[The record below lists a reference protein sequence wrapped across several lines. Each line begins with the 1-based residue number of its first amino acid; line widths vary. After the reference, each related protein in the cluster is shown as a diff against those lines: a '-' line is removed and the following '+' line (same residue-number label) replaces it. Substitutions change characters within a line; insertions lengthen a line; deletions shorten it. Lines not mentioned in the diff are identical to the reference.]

1 MNDEE
6 LMNKGPVVEDD
17 AVVKTTHKKAD
28 EDDRIEDIRVS
39 DDVTPNFGYPT
50 FNNSGSSETMGKIGW
65 ALTDIDDRLAKATP
79 GAGSVTSDDIT
90 DATEIGRGIL
100 TAESEEAVRDLVDA
114 ASTKNV
120 EDLGARIDREK
131 QYRADGDAALEQKI
145 ADEVAARTEADNKL
159 TEDLNNEITARTEAD
174 ADLDA
179 RLTQEATDR
188 ADADTALGD
197 RIDAEETARETAIT
211 DLTETIEEN
220 RTATEHSIATLT
232 ENLATE
238 SSDRAKADLELT
250 STLQGEIRDRE
261 AADTALG
268 QRIDQEISDRTE
280 ADALK
285 ADKTYV
291 DDELAKKLNA
301 DANAVSAT
309 RLETARNINING
321 DATGTASFD
330 GTADA
335 DITITLTNAG
345 TTGRQLLKAETAGDA
360 NDVLGLLS
368 VLDYKGQVASEIDLP
383 EDAELGDVYNVS
395 DTGMNYAW
403 NGTSWDA
410 LGAVTTLTTLGVTA
424 TADELNYTDG
434 VTAPIQTQLDAKQT
448 KDDANAFET
457 LVGETYATKTEMTDG
472 LALKQ
477 DAATAFDGKYTSL
490 TEVPTEFRPEHH
502 THVMAD
508 ITDLDLS
515 QFADYEIDM
524 DHVIQIDSRFATTAI
539 GMKAGVY
546 LVTEGDDTP
555 AEIQEWKGSVGFEG
569 ALTGYL
575 HLFDYMPDGERHDHL
590 ALLMAA
596 IRSADGSQYASG
608 VFVFD
613 GPQNKWKIQTSGM
626 DQIRGLDAA
635 LALKADK
642 TEIGDMLTKT
652 EAAST
657 YQVAGDYATK
667 GELATKAD
675 ATAIA
680 DMLTKT
686 EAGDTYQPKGEYATT
701 AQIAD
706 METKAEAAEKFATID
721 HNHDISDIDGLQG
734 ALDAKADKTAIADM
748 ETKTE
753 AASTYATKG
762 ELAAKQDAATAF
774 DGKYTSLTEV
784 PSQFTPAA
792 HTHVIADVTGL
803 QDALD
808 AKADTSAIPAIPGNA
823 TTSQAGLMSGEDK
836 TKLDGLNN
844 YVLPEATA
852 DVLGGVKV
860 GAGLQIQ
867 DGKLTTST
875 ESKTFANPEVIGA
888 SETLDLSTATNG
900 VYSINGGSIT
910 GLTGSNETAAALVIN
925 AGATHPSALAFDGAF
940 ATDKVL
946 PVCQDGVT
954 WFKLTAMD
962 RAEFVPDPAGD
973 TVTKEEFIALRDAL
987 VTAQIMKP
995 QA

>member
-1 MNDEE
+1 M
-6 LMNKGPVVEDD
+6 
-17 AVVKTTHKKAD
+17 
-28 EDDRIEDIRVS
+28 DDRIEDIRRS

-50 FNNSGSSETMGKIGW
+50 FPESGESETKGQIGY
-65 ALTDIDDRLAKATP
+65 AFTDIDDRLAKAAS
-79 GAGSVTSDDIT
+79 GAGSVTSEDIT

-100 TAESEEAVRDLVDA
+100 TADSEEAVRDLIDA
-114 ASTKNV
+114 ASTKDV
-120 EDLGARIDREK
+120 EDLGARVDREK

-145 ADEVAARTEADNKL
+145 TDETAARTEADNKL
-159 TEDLNNEITARTEAD
+159 TEDLTNEITARTEAD
-174 ADLDA
+174 
-179 RLTQEATDR
+179 TT
-188 ADADTALGD
+188 LGG

-220 RTATEHSIATLT
+220 KTATEHSIATLT

-268 QRIDQEISDRTE
+268 QRIDQEISDRTA

-291 DDELAKKLNA
+291 DGELAKKLNA

-309 RLETARNINING
+309 KLETARNINING

-403 NGTSWDA
+403 NGTQWDA
-410 LGAVTTLTTLGVTA
+410 LGAVTNLTTLGVTA
-424 TADELNYTDG
+424 TAAELNYTDG

-448 KDDANAFET
+448 KDDASAFET

-555 AEIQEWKGSVGFEG
+555 VEIQEWKGSVGFEG
-569 ALTGYL
+569 SLTGYL
-575 HLFDYMPDGERHDHL
+575 HLFDYIPYEDHHDHL

-596 IRSADGSQYASG
+596 IRSADGSQYASAM
-608 VFVFD
+608 FVYD
-613 GPQNKWKIQTSGM
+613 GPQHKWKIQTSGM

-667 GELATKAD
+667 SEVAAKAD

-680 DMLTKT
+680 DMLTRT
-686 EAGDTYQPKGEYATT
+686 EAGETYQPKGEYVTADQIADMETKTEAAAAYQPKGDYATT

-706 METKAEAAEKFATID
+706 METKTDAA
-721 HNHDISDIDGLQG
+721 
-734 ALDAKADKTAIADM
+734 
-748 ETKTE
+748 
-753 AASTYATKG
+753 AAYATKV

-774 DGKYTSLTEV
+774 DGKYTSLTGV

-808 AKADTSAIPAIPGNA
+808 AKADTSAIPTIPGNA
-823 TTSQAGLMSGEDK
+823 TTSQAGLMSSEDK
-836 TKLDGLNN
+836 TKLDGMTKM
-844 YVLPEATA
+844 AFIA
-852 DVLGGVKV
+852 DPAEDTV
-860 GAGLQIQ
+860 
-867 DGKLTTST
+867 
-875 ESKTFANPEVIGA
+875 SKT
-888 SETLDLSTATNG
+888 
-900 VYSINGGSIT
+900 
-910 GLTGSNETAAALVIN
+910 
-925 AGATHPSALAFDGAF
+925 
-940 ATDKVL
+940 
-946 PVCQDGVT
+946 
-954 WFKLTAMD
+954 
-962 RAEFVPDPAGD
+962 
-973 TVTKEEFIALRDAL
+973 EFIALRDAL
-987 VTAQIMKP
+987 VASGYMAP
-995 QA
+995 QE

>member
-1 MNDEE
+1 M
-6 LMNKGPVVEDD
+6 
-17 AVVKTTHKKAD
+17 
-28 EDDRIEDIRVS
+28 DDRIEDIRRS

-50 FNNSGSSETMGKIGW
+50 FPESGESETKGQIGY
-65 ALTDIDDRLAKATP
+65 AFTDIDDRLAKAASD
-79 GAGSVTSDDIT
+79 AGSVTSDDIT

-100 TAESEEAVRDLVDA
+100 TADSEEAVRDLIDA
-114 ASTKNV
+114 ASTKDV
-120 EDLGARIDREK
+120 EDLGARVDREK

-145 ADEVAARTEADNKL
+145 TDETAARTDADTKL
-159 TEDLNNEITARTEAD
+159 TEDLEAETTARTEAD

-211 DLTETIEEN
+211 DLKETVEEN

-238 SSDRAKADLELT
+238 SSDRARADLELT
-250 STLQGEIRDRE
+250 STVQDEIRDRE

-268 QRIDQEISDRTE
+268 QRIDQEISDRTA

-291 DDELAKKLNA
+291 DGELAKKLNA

-309 RLETARNINING
+309 KLETARNINLTG
-321 DATGTASFD
+321 DVTGTATFD

-335 DITITLTNAG
+335 DIAVTLVNAG

-360 NDVLGLLS
+360 NGVLGLLS
-368 VLDYKGQVASEIDLP
+368 VLDYKGTVDTEASLP
-383 EDAELGDVYNVS
+383 EDAALGDVYNVT

-403 NGTSWDA
+403 NGTQWDA
-410 LGAVTTLTTLGVTA
+410 LGAVTTLTTLGLTA

-472 LALKQ
+472 LALKL

-524 DHVIQIDSRFATTAI
+524 DHAIQIDSRFATTAI

-546 LVTEGDDTP
+546 LVTEGADTP
-555 AEIQEWKGSVGFEG
+555 AEIQEWKESVGFEG
-569 ALTGYL
+569 TLTGYL
-575 HLFDYMPDGERHDHL
+575 HLFDYMPDGHRHDHL

-608 VFVFD
+608 MFVFD
-613 GPQNKWKIQTSGM
+613 DPQNKWKLQTAGM
-626 DQIRGLDAA
+626 DQVRGLDAA

-686 EAGDTYQPKGEYATT
+686 EAGDTYQPKGEYATVDAIADMETKTEAAEAYQPKGEYATT

-706 METKAEAAEKFATID
+706 METKTEAAESFATID
-721 HNHDISDIDGLQG
+721 HGHDISGIDGLQE
-734 ALDAKADKTAIADM
+734 ALDSKADKTAIADM

-792 HTHVIADVTGL
+792 HTHVIADVTDL

-808 AKADTSAIPAIPGNA
+808 AKANTSAIPTIPGNA
-823 TTSQAGLMSGEDK
+823 TTSQAGLMSSEDK

-860 GAGLQIQ
+860 GAGLQIK

-888 SETLDLSTATNG
+888 NETLNLSTATNG
-900 VYSINGGSIT
+900 IYSINGGSIT
-910 GLTGSNETAAALVIN
+910 GLTGSNDSAAALVID
-925 AGATHPSALAFDGAF
+925 AGSTHPSALAFDGIF

-946 PVCQDGVT
+946 PVCQDGTT

-962 RAEFVPDPAGD
+962 RAKFVADPAGD
-973 TVTKEEFIALRDAL
+973 TVTKGEFIALRDAL
-987 VTAQIMKP
+987 VAAGIMKP

>member
-1 MNDEE
+1 MVYKSKRRASEE
-6 LMNKGPVVEDD
+6 QTSG
-17 AVVKTTHKKAD
+17 AF
-28 EDDRIEDIRVS
+28 
-39 DDVTPNFGYPT
+39 TPNYKYPT
-50 FNNSGSSETMGKIGW
+50 FHTGGSKNNHFVQIGE
-65 ALTDIDDRLAKATP
+65 ALKDIDHRLGATGDAK
-79 GAGSVTSDDIT
+79 VKVDNIV
-90 DATEIGRGIL
+90 DATDLGKDIL
-100 TAESEEAVRDLVDA
+100 LSADTEDVRDILEVQTVAETKTAIDAAVTTEANTRTAEDA
-114 ASTKNV
+114 RLQTAINNETA
-120 EDLGARIDREK
+120 ARTS
-131 QYRADGDAALEQKI
+131 ADAALQTKI
-145 ADEVAARTEADNKL
+145 EEET
-159 TEDLNNEITARTEAD
+159 TARTEAD
-174 ADLDA
+174 ATLQTNIDNEAEAREAAVTAEADA
-179 RLTQEATDR
+179 RTKADDKLTADLAAEVANRTKAVADEQTAREIADQTEAATREKQDAAITAAINTEILDR
-188 ADADTALGD
+188 KNADAALQTK
-197 RIDAEETARETAIT
+197 IEEETAA
-211 DLTETIEEN
+211 
-220 RTATEHSIATLT
+220 RTAADKTLT
-232 ENLATE
+232 DNLAKE
-238 SSDRAKADLELT
+238 VS
-250 STLQGEIRDRE
+250 DRE
-261 AADTALG
+261 AAVSQEATARTDGDANLQTAIDTEKADRTAAVKTVSDAVAKETADRTAAVTAESTARVEADRTL
-268 QRIDQEISDRTE
+268 QNNIDAEKAARTE
-280 ADALK
+280 ADTTLQNNIDLK
-285 ADKTYV
+285 ADKTALPTKVSELQNDSDFQSGAQV
-291 DDELAKKLNA
+291 DAKIA
-301 DANAVSAT
+301 EAT
-309 RLETARNINING
+309 
-321 DATGTASFD
+321 
-330 GTADA
+330 
-335 DITITLTNAG
+335 
-345 TTGRQLLKAETAGDA
+345 TTVY
-360 NDVLGLLS
+360 N
-368 VLDYKGQVASEIDLP
+368 YKGAVNTPDDLP
-383 EDAELGDVYNVS
+383 AGSKQNPNKVGDTYNDKS
-395 DTGMNYAW
+395 TGMNYVWDGKA
-403 NGTSWDA
+403 WDA

-424 TADELNYTDG
+424 TANELNYTDG

-457 LVGETYATKTEMTDG
+457 LVGETYATKTEMTDS

-490 TEVPTEFRPEHH
+490 TEVPSEFTPKAH

-546 LVTEGDDTP
+546 LVTEGADTP

-596 IRSADGSQYASG
+596 IRSADCSQYASG
-608 VFVFD
+608 MFVFD
-613 GPQNKWKIQTSGM
+613 GPQNKWKLQTAGM
-626 DQIRGLDAA
+626 DEIRGLDAA

-652 EAAST
+652 EAA
-657 YQVAGDYATK
+657 AA
-667 GELATKAD
+667 
-675 ATAIA
+675 
-680 DMLTKT
+680 
-686 EAGDTYQPKGEYATT
+686 YQPKGEYATT

-706 METKAEAAEKFATID
+706 METKAEAAEKFTAID

-748 ETKTE
+748 ETKTD
-753 AASTYATKG
+753 AAAAYATKG

-792 HTHVIADVTGL
+792 HTHAIADVTGL
-803 QDALD
+803 QGALD
-808 AKADTSAIPAIPGNA
+808 AKADTSAIPTIPGNA
-823 TTSQAGLMSGEDK
+823 TASKAGLMSSEDK

-910 GLTGSNETAAALVIN
+910 GLTGSNDTAAALVIN
-925 AGATHPSALAFDGAF
+925 AGATHPSAIAFDGAF

-946 PVCQDGVT
+946 PVCQDGT
-954 WFKLTAMD
+954 NWFKLTAMD
-962 RAEFVPDPAGD
+962 RAEFVADPVGD

-987 VTAQIMKP
+987 VAAGIMKP
-995 QA
+995 KA